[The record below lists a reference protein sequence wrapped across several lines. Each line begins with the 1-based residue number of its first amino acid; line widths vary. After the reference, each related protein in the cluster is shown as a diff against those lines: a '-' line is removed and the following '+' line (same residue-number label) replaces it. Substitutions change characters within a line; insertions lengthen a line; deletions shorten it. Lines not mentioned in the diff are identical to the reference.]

1 MVSKDNFYGSQKKS
15 ALIVE
20 GGGMRGIFAAG
31 ILHAFGNKGFD
42 PFDLYIGVS
51 AGACHLA
58 SHLAGQNSRNFDIT
72 LRYSLSRQFI
82 NPWRF
87 LKGGHLMDLD
97 WMWEQTIK
105 NYRLDLKQIEEKLQT
120 QKKDYL
126 IVATSM
132 ETGGPLYL
140 HPDINTLEHY
150 LKVSSSLPI
159 LYRKEMD
166 VKGEKATD
174 GGISDSIPVREAL
187 RRGATDITVIRSRSA
202 GYVKK
207 ESPIVLAVF
216 SWYFRKYPR
225 LIEAFRQRA
234 DRYNAAVAF
243 INNPP
248 SGVCIAQLAPPDAL
262 EIGRTTKNEATL
274 RKAYKAGIDY
284 GNRFIEHSVPF
295 GHNK

>member
-1 MVSKDNFYGSQKKS
+1 
-15 ALIVE
+15 
-20 GGGMRGIFAAG
+20 MRGIFAAG

>member
-1 MVSKDNFYGSQKKS
+1 
-15 ALIVE
+15 
-20 GGGMRGIFAAG
+20 MRGIFAAG

-58 SHLAGQNSRNFDIT
+58 SHLAGQNNRNFDIT

-105 NYRLDLKQIEEKLQT
+105 NYRLDLKQIKEKLQT

>member
-1 MVSKDNFYGSQKKS
+1 
-15 ALIVE
+15 
-20 GGGMRGIFAAG
+20 MRGIFAAG

-51 AGACHLA
+51 AGACPLA

-105 NYRLDLKQIEEKLQT
+105 NYRLDLKQIKEKLQT

>member
-1 MVSKDNFYGSQKKS
+1 
-15 ALIVE
+15 
-20 GGGMRGIFAAG
+20 MRGIFAAG

-248 SGVCIAQLAPPDAL
+248 SGVCIAQLAPPAAL

>member
-1 MVSKDNFYGSQKKS
+1 
-15 ALIVE
+15 
-20 GGGMRGIFAAG
+20 MRGIFAAG

-105 NYRLDLKQIEEKLQT
+105 NYRLDLKQIKEKLQT

-248 SGVCIAQLAPPDAL
+248 SGVCIAQLAPPAAL
-262 EIGRTTKNEATL
+262 EIGRTIKNEATL

>member
-1 MVSKDNFYGSQKKS
+1 M
-15 ALIVE
+15 E

-58 SHLAGQNSRNFDIT
+58 SHLAGQNNRNFDIT

-174 GGISDSIPVREAL
+174 GGISDSIPVHEAL

-207 ESPIVLAVF
+207 KSPIVLAVF
-216 SWYFRKYPR
+216 SRYFRKYPR

-248 SGVCIAQLAPPDAL
+248 SGICIAQLAPPASL

-284 GNRFIEHSVPF
+284 GNRFIESYVPF

>member
-1 MVSKDNFYGSQKKS
+1 
-15 ALIVE
+15 
-20 GGGMRGIFAAG
+20 MRGIFAAG

-105 NYRLDLKQIEEKLQT
+105 NYRLDLKQIKEKLQT

-248 SGVCIAQLAPPDAL
+248 SGVCIAQLAPPAAL

>member
-1 MVSKDNFYGSQKKS
+1 
-15 ALIVE
+15 
-20 GGGMRGIFAAG
+20 MRGIFAAG

-58 SHLAGQNSRNFDIT
+58 SHLAGQNNRNFDIT

-105 NYRLDLKQIEEKLQT
+105 NYRLDLKQIEEKLQA

-132 ETGGPLYL
+132 ETGEPLYL

-248 SGVCIAQLAPPDAL
+248 SGVCIAQLAPPAAL

>member
-1 MVSKDNFYGSQKKS
+1 M
-15 ALIVE
+15 E

-31 ILHAFGNKGFD
+31 ILHAFGNRGFD

-58 SHLAGQNSRNFDIT
+58 SHLAGQNNRNFDIT
-72 LRYSLSRQFI
+72 LRYSLSHQFI
-82 NPWRF
+82 NPWQF

-97 WMWEQTIK
+97 WMWEQTIQ
-105 NYRLDLKQIEEKLQT
+105 NYRLDLKQIEKKLQT
-120 QKKDYL
+120 QNKHYL

-140 HPDINTLEHY
+140 RPDGNTLEHY

-159 LYRKEMD
+159 LYRKVLD
-166 VKGEKATD
+166 VHGEKATD
-174 GGISDSIPVREAL
+174 GGISDPIPVCEAW
-187 RRGATDITVIRSRSA
+187 RRGATEITVIRSRSA

-207 ESPIVLAVF
+207 KSPVDLAVF

-225 LIEAFRQRA
+225 LVEAFRQRA
-234 DRYNAAVAF
+234 DHYNAAVAF

-248 SGVCIAQLAPPDAL
+248 SGVCIAQLAPPAAL
-262 EIGRTTKNEATL
+262 EIGRTTKNEVTL
-274 RKAYKAGIDY
+274 RKAYKTGIDY
-284 GNRFIEHSVPF
+284 GNRFIENLRHARTQ
-295 GHNK
+295 

>member
-1 MVSKDNFYGSQKKS
+1 
-15 ALIVE
+15 
-20 GGGMRGIFAAG
+20 MRGIFAAG

-58 SHLAGQNSRNFDIT
+58 SHLAGQNNRNFDIT

-105 NYRLDLKQIEEKLQT
+105 NYRLDLKQIEEKLRT
-120 QKKDYL
+120 QNKDYL

-132 ETGGPLYL
+132 ETGEPLYL
-140 HPDINTLEHY
+140 HPDVNTLEHY

-159 LYRKEMD
+159 LYRKELD
-166 VKGEKATD
+166 VNGEKATD
-174 GGISDSIPVREAL
+174 GGISDSIPVCEAM

-207 ESPIVLAVF
+207 KSPVILAVF
-216 SWYFRKYPR
+216 SWYFRNHPR
-225 LIEAFRQRA
+225 LVEAFRQRA
-234 DRYNAAVAF
+234 ERYNEASAL
-243 INNPP
+243 ISNPP
-248 SGVCIAQLAPPDAL
+248 SGVRIAQLAPPADL
-262 EIGRTTKNEATL
+262 EIGRTTKNESTL
-274 RKAYKAGIDY
+274 RKAYKTGIDY
-284 GNRFIEHSVPF
+284 GNRFIEFCDPF

>member
-1 MVSKDNFYGSQKKS
+1 
-15 ALIVE
+15 
-20 GGGMRGIFAAG
+20 MRGIFAAG

-58 SHLAGQNSRNFDIT
+58 SHLAGQNNRNFDIT

-105 NYRLDLKQIEEKLQT
+105 NYRLDLKQIKEKLQT

-216 SWYFRKYPR
+216 SRYFRKYPR
-225 LIEAFRQRA
+225 LVEAFRQRA

-248 SGVCIAQLAPPDAL
+248 SGICIAQLAPPASL